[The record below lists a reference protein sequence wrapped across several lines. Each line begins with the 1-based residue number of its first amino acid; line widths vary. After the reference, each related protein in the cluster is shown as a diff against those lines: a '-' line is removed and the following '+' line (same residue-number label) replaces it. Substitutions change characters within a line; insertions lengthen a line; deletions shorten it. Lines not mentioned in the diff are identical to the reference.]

1 MVSKR
6 IEYGFIAHELQTV
19 YPELV
24 KGIKD
29 GVDYQSINYSGLIPL
44 IVKELQEMKTKM
56 NNEQ

>member
-1 MVSKR
+1 
-6 IEYGFIAHELQTV
+6 V